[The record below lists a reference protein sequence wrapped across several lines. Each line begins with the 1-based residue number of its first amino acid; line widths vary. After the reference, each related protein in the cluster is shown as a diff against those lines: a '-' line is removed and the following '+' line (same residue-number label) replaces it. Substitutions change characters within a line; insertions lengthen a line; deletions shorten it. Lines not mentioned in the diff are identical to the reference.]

1 MPSAAIL
8 TVLIVVLA
16 VGFHRYGWYGGG
28 WLGLAVV
35 IVAVLYLTHWIRP
48 GL

>member
-8 TVLIVVLA
+8 VVLMIVLA
-16 VGFHRYGWYGGG
+16 VGFHRHGWYGGG
-28 WLGLAVV
+28 WLGLVV
-35 IVAVLYLTHWIRP
+35 VLVAVLYMTHRIRP